1 MGMTEKVSRQT
12 VILERCPP
20 AGKAGALQDPRD
32 SGLETKISRLIEEL
46 RPEGVAGLKVL
57 IKPNLVKPGDL
68 LAITSPEV
76 IVAAARAAKALG
88 AHVTVAD
95 SPAFGSAER
104 VLKRAGIYGTLR
116 RNGIGVAT
124 LCRPKKFL
132 LPSGIALG
140 ISRMALEADLIVNL
154 PRLKAHCQM
163 GITCGVKN
171 LFGTVVGFRK
181 ALCHTRFGGDR
192 AAFSD
197 MILDIGRLLPERITI
212 ADCLTAMHVTGPTGG
227 RPLEMNILAGSGS
240 EVALDTALY
249 LAIGAQPDKVPLWK
263 AAMKRGLPGSRP
275 AEITYPASRSAVR
288 PEDARPKEPFMPPS
302 ELSPLVFSPT
312 RFIKGRIKSLLKR
325 LPL

>member
-1 MGMTEKVSRQT
+1 M
-12 VILERCPP
+12 
-20 AGKAGALQDPRD
+20 
-32 SGLETKISRLIEEL
+32 ISRLIEGL
-46 RPEGVAGLKVL
+46 RPEGMAGLQVL
-57 IKPNLVKPGDL
+57 IKPNLVKPGEL

-76 IVAAARAAKALG
+76 TVATAMAAKALG
-88 AHVTVAD
+88 ARVTVAD

-104 VLKRAGIYGTLR
+104 VLKRAGIYDTLR

-124 LCRPKKFL
+124 LSQPQKL
-132 LPSGIALG
+132 MLPSGIALG
-140 ISRMALEADLIVNL
+140 ISRTALEADLIVNL

-197 MILDIGRLLPERITI
+197 MILDIGRLLPDRITI

-227 RPLEMNILAGSGS
+227 SPLKMDLLAASRS
-240 EVALDTALY
+240 EIALDTALY
-249 LAIGAQPDKVPLWK
+249 LAIGALPEKVPLWR

-275 AEITYPASRSAVR
+275 DEITYPALR
-288 PEDARPKEPFMPPS
+288 PEEAGPEEPFILPS